1 MDRFVYIHGFNSSAC
16 SRSGHELS
24 QLLGVPVICPEYD
37 YSRPFAE
44 CLSSI
49 QKQIVSAIDGRI
61 DRLCVM
67 GSSLGGF
74 YALQLRHPSIIHVV
88 AWNPVVFPAMQLEQ
102 FLGHNVRF
110 SDGQAWEFHREA
122 MLSYAQAPD
131 PRPWHNEIWRREQLR
146 IQDEK
151 ELNTPVFNF
160 GGSSAFT
167 LLTGDKSE
175 KNKNLPLAGCPNS
188 HMQSAPRRD
197 IFIGDRDTILDGRL
211 TRAFWQRS
219 ARLHDIVS
227 SHQIADYSHAL
238 SILKKGKLLDSFTQW
253 QPGADWAAS
262 FCEAGNYGMA
272 GLVAVRDKLDEV
284 RRLFWLADEPF
295 LELSGEKDGR
305 AYPLVMAF
313 FHPCHEEKMRRLLAG
328 LARLCGQASYVLL
341 SADGRAVRHQ
351 IAANRLM
358 DAEYLLPLYART
370 LTSVL
375 EAGFSGWKGL
385 SAEWNGHQRH
395 GSFMQ
400 AMMRNQFASKWEQS
414 EDPVA
419 AWHEACNLGN

>member
-1 MDRFVYIHGFNSSAC
+1 MSNEVHMDRFVYIHGFNSSAS
-16 SRSGHELS
+16 SRSGRELS

-49 QKQIVSAIDGRI
+49 QKQIDSAIDGRI

-74 YALQLRHPSIIHVV
+74 YALQLRHPSIIHAV
-88 AWNPVVFPAMQLEQ
+88 AWNPVVFPAIQLEQ

-110 SDGQAWEFHREA
+110 SDGQKWEFCRETL
-122 MLSYAQAPD
+122 LSYAQAPD
-131 PRPWHNEIWRREQLR
+131 SRPWRNEIWMRKQRYIR
-146 IQDEK
+146 DEK
-151 ELNTPVFNF
+151 VLTSPSFRF
-160 GGSSAFT
+160 SGSHAFT
-167 LLTGDKSE
+167 LLTEEDAFS
-175 KNKNLPLAGCPNS
+175 AGNSDS

-197 IFIGDRDTILDGRL
+197 IFIGDSDTILDGRL

-227 SHQIADYSHAL
+227 GHQIADYSHAL
-238 SILKKGKLLDSFTQW
+238 PILKKGKLLDSFAQW

-272 GLVAVRDKLDEV
+272 GLVAVSDKLDEV
-284 RRLFWLADEPF
+284 RHLFWLADEPF

-328 LARLCGQASYVLL
+328 LARFCGQASYVLL

-351 IAANRLM
+351 MAANSLM
-358 DAEYLLPLYART
+358 DSEYLMPVPVRT
-370 LTSVL
+370 LASTL
-375 EAGFSGWKGL
+375 EAAFSRWKGI
-385 SAEWNGHQRH
+385 SAKWNGHQRY
-395 GSFMQ
+395 GSLMR
-400 AMMRNQFASKWEQS
+400 AMMRNQFASKWEQN

-419 AWHEACNLGN
+419 AWLEACNLNN